1 MKRDTSMPRLAAAN
15 DHDGILPG
23 YVVMK
28 SYLPDASRQPEP
40 VARCTS
46 PVALF
51 HPARSDGGR
60 YCDRPMDWSTRV
72 VGLAGTCAIFGLVL
86 AAALFTW
93 HAVHTPVASTSRPLT
108 VMELAPLEAPP
119 EPVKDVAPGPEQVE
133 RQEAKPKPVSEVV
146 PQPLIQLPIP
156 SPSVRETSEPVE
168 LVDPGPP
175 VPQTTA
181 PKSIAAPSANRL
193 ANDAKPNWEGQLL
206 AHLERFRRYPA
217 RARAAR
223 QQGVATIRFTMNRAG
238 MVLSSAVVRSSGVSA
253 LDTAALDTLKRAQ
266 PLPEIPADRP
276 DTVELTIPVE
286 FYLH

>member
-1 MKRDTSMPRLAAAN
+1 MKRDSQMRRLAAAN
-15 DHDGILPG
+15 DYDGIFAG
-23 YVVMK
+23 HVVMK
-28 SYLPDASRQPEP
+28 SYYPDESQRSDPTSE
-40 VARCTS
+40 RSS
-46 PVALF
+46 PVA
-51 HPARSDGGR
+51 PVAAIGSNAGR
-60 YCDRPMDWSTRV
+60 YCDRPMDWSTRF
-72 VGLAGTCAIFGLVL
+72 VGFAGTSAIFGLVL

-93 HAVHTPVASTSRPLT
+93 HAVHPPVASTSRPLT

-133 RQEAKPKPVSEVV
+133 RQEAKPRPVAEVV

-156 SPSVRETSEPVE
+156 SPSVREKSEPVE

-238 MVLSSAVVRSSGVSA
+238 MVLTSAVVRSSGVSA
-253 LDTAALDTLKRAQ
+253 LDAAALDTLKRAQ
-266 PLPEIPADRP
+266 PLPAIPADRP

-286 FYLH
+286 YFLN

>member
-1 MKRDTSMPRLAAAN
+1 MS
-15 DHDGILPG
+15 
-23 YVVMK
+23 
-28 SYLPDASRQPEP
+28 
-40 VARCTS
+40 
-46 PVALF
+46 
-51 HPARSDGGR
+51 
-60 YCDRPMDWSTRV
+60 WSTRF
-72 VGLAGTCAIFGLVL
+72 VGFAGTSAIFGLVL

-93 HAVHTPVASTSRPLT
+93 HAVDPAVAPTSRPLT

-133 RQEAKPKPVSEVV
+133 RQEAKPKPISEVF
-146 PQPLIQLPIP
+146 PQPLIQLPI
-156 SPSVRETSEPVE
+156 SSASLRETREPVE
-168 LVDPGPP
+168 LIDPGPP

-193 ANDAKPNWEGQLL
+193 ASDAKPSWEGQLL

-238 MVLSSAVVRSSGVSA
+238 MVLSSALVRSSGVST

-266 PLPEIPADRP
+266 PLPAVPADRP

-286 FYLH
+286 YFLN

>member
-1 MKRDTSMPRLAAAN
+1 MKRDSHMRRLAAAN
-15 DHDGILPG
+15 EYDGIFAG
-23 YVVMK
+23 HVVLK
-28 SYLPDASRQPEP
+28 SYYPDESPRSDSIPERPSLVAP
-40 VARCTS
+40 VAAIGS
-46 PVALF
+46 NA
-51 HPARSDGGR
+51 GR
-60 YCDRPMDWSTRV
+60 YCDRPMDWSTRF
-72 VGLAGTCAIFGLVL
+72 VGFAGTSAIFGLVL
-86 AAALFTW
+86 AAGLFTW

-133 RQEAKPKPVSEVV
+133 RQESKPKPVAEVV

-156 SPSVRETSEPVE
+156 SPSVREKSEPVE

-181 PKSIAAPSANRL
+181 PRSIAAPSVNRL

-238 MVLSSAVVRSSGVSA
+238 IVLSSAVVRSSGVSA

-266 PLPEIPADRP
+266 PLPAIPADRP

-286 FYLH
+286 YFLN

>member
-1 MKRDTSMPRLAAAN
+1 MKRDSHMRRLAAAN
-15 DHDGILPG
+15 DYDGIFAG
-23 YVVMK
+23 HVVLN
-28 SYLPDASRQPEP
+28 SYYPEKGAQSEQIA
-40 VARCTS
+40 ARSS
-46 PVALF
+46 PVVPLHAV
-51 HPARSDGGR
+51 RSDAGR
-60 YCDRPMDWSTRV
+60 YCDRPMSWSTRF
-72 VGLAGTCAIFGLVL
+72 VGFAGTSAIFGLFL

-93 HAVHTPVASTSRPLT
+93 HAVHPSVASTSRPLT

-146 PQPLIQLPIP
+146 PQPLIQLPIV
-156 SPSVRETSEPVE
+156 SASVREPSEPVE
-168 LVDPGPP
+168 PVDPGRP

-193 ANDAKPNWEGQLL
+193 ASDAKPNWEGQLL

-266 PLPEIPADRP
+266 PLPAIPADRP

-286 FYLH
+286 YFLN